1 MSQLPS
7 PVAVSVSCQWGQCD
21 ISFPDREELLRHIR
35 EEHII
40 PMSPMRKDE
49 IFLMKKIAGEKIRAM
64 TTIPGDSSS
73 QMDESPTLEWPCSD
87 EEGGGSTSLPRE
99 HAQVAVPSQGSSP
112 PPDDRLRERSLT
124 SSTGRFEVPE
134 VVESLNEPQ
143 TLVGCTYHSMPQTQA
158 AYHSQDM
165 DSSQ

>member
-1 MSQLPS
+1 MSELPN
-7 PVAVSVSCQWGQCD
+7 PVTVAVSCQWGQCD
-21 ISFPDREELLRHIR
+21 ISFPGREELLHHIR
-35 EEHII
+35 QEHII

-49 IFLMKKIAGEKIRAM
+49 IFLMKKIAGEKIRALI
-64 TTIPGDSSS
+64 TIPGYSS

-87 EEGGGSTSLPRE
+87 EEGE
-99 HAQVAVPSQGSSP
+99 HAHVAVPSQGSSP
-112 PPDDRLRERSLT
+112 SPDNRPRESGLAAPT
-124 SSTGRFEVPE
+124 EQFEALE

-143 TLVGCTYHSMPQTQA
+143 ALVGCTYHSMPQTQA